1 MANFYK
7 QLFRGKKIDVLR
19 QQAVL
24 AKRKAE
30 YLASPKGLAKETI
43 KGMPA
48 SAVKIGKGIREKMRY
63 FLGGGE
69 YGRRQN
75 IKTKERMKI
84 WEKEKSKRGIK

>member
-7 QLFRGKKIDVLR
+7 QLFRGKKMEVLQ

-48 SAVKIGKGIREKMRY
+48 AAAKIGKGIRGKIRY

-69 YGRRQN
+69 YGRKQDIR
-75 IKTKERMKI
+75 TKERMKI
-84 WEKEKSKRGIK
+84 WEEEKSKRGIK